1 MQKETVNPM
10 CKDPETFSD
19 LSSQQIFM
27 NYDTIAMRFM
37 VLMF

>member
-1 MQKETVNPM
+1 MQKGTVNPM
-10 CKDPETFSD
+10 FKDPETFSY
-19 LSSQQIFM
+19 LSRQQIFM